1 MVVVG
6 HVLAVVLVVVVVL
19 LIQRVVSSSRG
30 VSVGN
35 NIDER

>member
-6 HVLAVVLVVVVVL
+6 HVLAVGAVVVVL

>member
-6 HVLAVVLVVVVVL
+6 HVLAVVVLVAVL

>member
-1 MVVVG
+1 MVG
-6 HVLAVVLVVVVVL
+6 HILAVGVLVVVL